1 MGATDTETSIV
12 SDLDDLDRVR
22 LVDLQVMTDETMSG
36 MLRRIVPATPGQ
48 RVAVAAFNSSV

>member
-1 MGATDTETSIV
+1 
-12 SDLDDLDRVR
+12 
-22 LVDLQVMTDETMSG
+22 MTDETMSG